1 MTITS
6 STLAS
11 RAMGRELRR
20 LRIAK
25 GIGQSQ
31 AARVAELSPQSIGR
45 LEEGQNTRIT
55 SFQINALCDAYA
67 ASDDERRVVLDLAR
81 EARAAREGK
90 TGWWRAYLD
99 NFTEDFNHYL
109 ALEEAAAQITSWS
122 VSTLPGLLQ
131 TSEYR
136 RAIAWAEAPNAPA
149 EEIEKR
155 IEWATKRQARLAA
168 PDFTAEI
175 FLSEGVLRSQVG
187 GRGVMKNQAC
197 HLAGV
202 SEMPNVSIY
211 VVPFD
216 ARSIV
221 GLLAGPFTF
230 IEFPPLPHSKSTE
243 SPIIYVEGYA
253 GDLYL
258 ERAEEIERYQ
268 RALAEIRR
276 VSLDQGNSREFILAV
291 AREYGE

>member
-1 MTITS
+1 MTVTS

-25 GIGQSQ
+25 GVGQSR
-31 AARVAELSPQSIGR
+31 AARAAEMSPQSIGR

-55 SFQINALCDAYA
+55 SFQINALCDVYA

-99 NFTEDFNHYL
+99 NFTENFNHYL

-122 VSTLPGLLQ
+122 LSTLPGLLQ
-131 TSEYR
+131 TPEYR

-149 EEIEKR
+149 EEIERR
-155 IEWATKRQARLAA
+155 IEWAAKRQARLEDS
-168 PDFTAEI
+168 DFRAEI
-175 FLSEGVLRSQVG
+175 YLSEGVLRSRVG
-187 GRGVMKNQAC
+187 GPGIMEDQSR
-197 HLAGV
+197 HLAEV
-202 SEMPNVSIY
+202 SEMPNVSIH

-230 IEFPPLPHSKSTE
+230 IDFPPLPHSKATE
-243 SPIIYVEGYA
+243 PPIVYVEGYA

-258 ERAEEIERYQ
+258 EREEEIARYRQ
-268 RALAEIRR
+268 ALAEIRR
-276 VSLDQGNSREFILAV
+276 VSLDKGKSREFILAV